1 MLLSSVSLAAG
12 FAGHALLR
20 RMSSQLLKLDTEVK
34 ALGGQVKISDAA
46 IAVQDGDPERAMQLL
61 TPILDS
67 PDVPKLDRARAHGI
81 TANAKKRLRLFEEA
95 IRHVDVAHKL
105 APEDYRYLFNRA
117 CYRWLLRNGSA
128 IDDVFDDL
136 KASLDKGLAFC
147 DIRDDPD
154 LATLI
159 KHERFPEWAKRV
171 RPEPKRA

>member
-46 IAVQDGDPERAMQLL
+46 IAVQDGDPERAVQLL

-95 IRHVDVAHKL
+95 INHVDVAHKL
-105 APEDYRYLFNRA
+105 SPDDVRYLFNRA
-117 CYRWLLRNGSA
+117 CYRWLSSNGGA
-128 IDDVFDDL
+128 IDDVFRDL
-136 KASLDKGLAFC
+136 QESLNKGLAFR
-147 DIRDDPD
+147 DIEQDED
-154 LATLI
+154 LAALR
-159 KHERFPEWAKRV
+159 KHPRFPEWEKRV
-171 RPEPKRA
+171 RPEPKRT